1 MRDAV
6 SEWGEHP
13 IYPRNHAVVRRRWH
27 SARDPLTSTSRSA
40 RPICLSLSALSH
52 SVRAYT
58 ESSRT
63 MTLPRELEVSRE
75 TFTRTTA
82 VFAARARGAPPA
94 GRVPVHGDDARNLAG
109 PVRADADLAGCR
121 RGLRSAFQ
129 RKRLARCAKPQ
140 HGPREDALGR
150 RGRIVCRREAARA
163 LGSTLSS
170 ASGSRHPCERPTV
183 QNRSRRGV
191 TQSIGDR
198 RAGRAAT
205 LPRGEL
211 APRGRDCVC
220 RLRGWA
226 RCRCGQ

>member
-150 RGRIVCRREAARA
+150 RGRSLPPRSSPRAREHPLQCVRQSSPVRAADRTKQKPTRSDSVDRR
-163 LGSTLSS
+163 S
-170 ASGSRHPCERPTV
+170 ASRPGSHAA
-183 QNRSRRGV
+183 SR
-191 TQSIGDR
+191 
-198 RAGRAAT
+198 
-205 LPRGEL
+205 
-211 APRGRDCVC
+211 
-220 RLRGWA
+220 
-226 RCRCGQ
+226 